1 MSDHINING
10 LRLTTT
16 VGVDDSERALPQSVR
31 VNLSITPKKSFRG
44 LSDEIENTINYYEVM
59 TSLKKVAAQGQR
71 KLIETLAED
80 LANAVI
86 EFKDVCA
93 VTLEVE
99 KFILPDCESTS
110 IMITRAREGC

>member
-31 VNLSITPKKSFRG
+31 VNLSITPRRSFRG
-44 LSDEIENTINYYEVM
+44 LSDEIENTIDYYQVM
-59 TSLKKVAAQGQR
+59 TSLKEEAAQGPR

-86 EFKDVCA
+86 KFDGVCA

-99 KFILPDCESTS
+99 KFILPDCESAS
-110 IMITRAREGC
+110 IVITRAREGC